1 MIENNCSAQDE
12 PTVLDSLRVV
22 LHEEV
27 NLGNGLFNNAIFL
40 SFTDKQT
47 KTDALRILAGV
58 CDVGGLLTANF
69 DSLRQLGLDVTTL
82 LPKAP
87 PGLYVADILLDVGET
102 ESENQS
108 YISSSVVG
116 KMARNMSASK

>member
-47 KTDALRILAGV
+47 KTDDKPTV
-58 CDVGGLLTANF
+58 TDFMLLMYTEF
-69 DSLRQLGLDVTTL
+69 DHL
-82 LPKAP
+82 
-87 PGLYVADILLDVGET
+87 
-102 ESENQS
+102 
-108 YISSSVVG
+108 
-116 KMARNMSASK
+116 